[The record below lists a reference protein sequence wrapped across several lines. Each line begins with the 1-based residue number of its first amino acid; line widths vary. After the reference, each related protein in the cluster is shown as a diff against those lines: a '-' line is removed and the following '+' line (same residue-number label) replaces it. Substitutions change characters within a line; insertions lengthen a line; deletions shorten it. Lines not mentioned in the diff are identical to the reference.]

1 MKAAHSDRQPEPVK
15 LPASVGAALAI
26 ELRHLRYFVALA
38 DAGSFTRAAERMF
51 IAQPTLSQQIRRLEE
66 IVGAPLLQRRR
77 GGVRLTKA
85 GAVLLDAS
93 RAVLSL
99 VDQEVNRTRQAAGLG
114 RQRLRVVV
122 PPGLPDTL
130 AVEAASMLKSAAAAA
145 DVEIVWIETPL
156 DAEFSL
162 IRQRRADAGLGWLT
176 AGPEALPSPLDVIGL
191 AEFEPDVWV
200 PSSHVAARRGA
211 ISLVEM
217 AHMDVIHGPR
227 RAEPGTYDAWTRVL
241 RTVDPSFEFSD
252 PPLRHSLQ
260 MNLAF
265 AATADRP
272 TAVLTGPSVIAG
284 SRSRLVRLPRPAL
297 THEMV
302 RVGLEHRPLAATAA
316 LVWSGDLPRTLQQI
330 LFDTAESITS
340 PGPARQVE
348 PGLKAMS
355 LSVASWPGAV
365 GLRSLVRSRRREGLA
380 MTAPELPEATLKTA
394 VEVDHVDHEAL
405 VAVPLLSTEVVGE
418 CRFVRLPDQ
427 PGTAEVGVT
436 VVDAWQGRGLGSALL
451 ARLSEHALQAG
462 IEYFTA
468 EVLAENRTM
477 LALLPGLGQVETESR
492 GPVVTARVELA
503 EPSRQA
509 HPDLLDLL
517 TAAARGDIVSLPV
530 LLRRLIRMPEGLVHI
545 VRLPVSTV
553 LKTWRPGPRTPD
565 VPDNP

>member
-1 MKAAHSDRQPEPVK
+1 MKAAYSDRQLEPVK
-15 LPASVGAALAI
+15 MPRSAGPPLAI

-66 IVGAPLLQRRR
+66 IVGTPLLQRRR
-77 GGVRLTKA
+77 DGVRLTKA

-99 VDQEVNRTRQAAGLG
+99 VDQEVNRTRQTAGLG

-130 AVEAASMLKSAAAAA
+130 AVEAASMLKSATAAA

-176 AGPEALPSPLDVIGL
+176 AGPEALPSPLDVMGL
-191 AEFEPDVWV
+191 AEFEPDVWI
-200 PSSHVAARRGA
+200 PSSHVAARRGT

-241 RTVDPSFEFSD
+241 RTVAPSFEFSD

-284 SRSRLVRLPRPAL
+284 SRSRLVRLPRPTV

-302 RVGLEHRPLAATAA
+302 RVGLEHRPLTATAA

-330 LFDTAESITS
+330 LFDTAERITS
-340 PGPARQVE
+340 PGPAQQVE
-348 PGLKAMS
+348 TELKAMS

-365 GLRSLVRSRRREGLA
+365 GLRSLVRVFPS
-380 MTAPELPEATLKTA
+380 
-394 VEVDHVDHEAL
+394 
-405 VAVPLLSTEVVGE
+405 
-418 CRFVRLPDQ
+418 FF
-427 PGTAEVGVT
+427 
-436 VVDAWQGRGLGSALL
+436 
-451 ARLSEHALQAG
+451 AG
-462 IEYFTA
+462 
-468 EVLAENRTM
+468 
-477 LALLPGLGQVETESR
+477 
-492 GPVVTARVELA
+492 
-503 EPSRQA
+503 
-509 HPDLLDLL
+509 
-517 TAAARGDIVSLPV
+517 
-530 LLRRLIRMPEGLVHI
+530 
-545 VRLPVSTV
+545 
-553 LKTWRPGPRTPD
+553 
-565 VPDNP
+565 